1 MDFSRKDA
9 KKRKGS
15 GLQVRFFLAFLCSF
29 ASLREKITLLSLTN
43 YVDASQF
50 FAALAVCPD
59 RMVGGAGPNT
69 CAITETARGRHSRLH
84 RTRADG
90 RDGLRQAG
98 EVCKQPD
105 CERFRIASRRQA
117 TCDSEFRT
125 DHRRQ

>member
-1 MDFSRKDA
+1 MDFSRKGA
-9 KKRKGS
+9 KPPGS
-15 GLQVRFFLAFLCSF
+15 RCGSSLRFLCSF

-50 FAALAVCPD
+50 FASLAVCPD

-84 RTRADG
+84 RTRPDG

-105 CERFRIASRRQA
+105 CERFRIASRPQA